1 MAFGPITAWQIEG
14 EKVET
19 MTDFYSHEIRKQL
32 LLGRKARTNLD
43 ILLTKV
49 HIVKAMVFP
58 VATYG
63 CESWKIKEAEH
74 QRIDA
79 FQLWCSI
86 LKEISPENS
95 LEGRML
101 KMKLQYFGHLVR
113 TSDSLEKTLMLRKVE
128 GRRRRGWQR
137 MRGLDGFTDSMDM
150 NLGKLW
156 EIVRERE
163 IWRAVVHD
171 VTKSQTWLG
180 DWTTTK

>member
-14 EKVET
+14 EKVEAV
-19 MTDFYSHEIRKQL
+19 TDFYSHEIRKQL

-49 HIVKAMVFP
+49 HIVKAMMFP

-113 TSDSLEKTLMLRKVE
+113 TCDSLEKTLMLRKVE
-128 GRRRRGWQR
+128 GRRRRG
-137 MRGLDGFTDSMDM
+137 
-150 NLGKLW
+150 
-156 EIVRERE
+156 
-163 IWRAVVHD
+163 
-171 VTKSQTWLG
+171 
-180 DWTTTK
+180 

>member
-1 MAFGPITAWQIEG
+1 
-14 EKVET
+14 
-19 MTDFYSHEIRKQL
+19 
-32 LLGRKARTNLD
+32 LGNSCFLALSLKDCGSFLYLENKFCNIIVAVICIYKCFILKKKIIIQQTHSSQEKARTNLD

-49 HIVKAMVFP
+49 HIVKAMMFP

-95 LEGRML
+95 LEGQML

-113 TSDSLEKTLMLRKVE
+113 TCDSLEKTLMLRKVE
-128 GRRRRGWQR
+128 GRRRRG
-137 MRGLDGFTDSMDM
+137 
-150 NLGKLW
+150 
-156 EIVRERE
+156 
-163 IWRAVVHD
+163 
-171 VTKSQTWLG
+171 
-180 DWTTTK
+180 

>member
-14 EKVET
+14 EKVEAV
-19 MTDFYSHEIRKQL
+19 TDFYSHEIRKQL

-49 HIVKAMVFP
+49 HIVKAMMFP

-101 KMKLQYFGHLVR
+101 KMKLQ
-113 TSDSLEKTLMLRKVE
+113 
-128 GRRRRGWQR
+128 
-137 MRGLDGFTDSMDM
+137 
-150 NLGKLW
+150 
-156 EIVRERE
+156 
-163 IWRAVVHD
+163 
-171 VTKSQTWLG
+171 
-180 DWTTTK
+180 

>member
-14 EKVET
+14 EKVEAV
-19 MTDFYSHEIRKQL
+19 TDFYSHEIRKQL
-32 LLGRKARTNLD
+32 LLGRKARTILD

-49 HIVKAMVFP
+49 HIVKAMMFP

-101 KMKLQYFGHLVR
+101 KMKLQ
-113 TSDSLEKTLMLRKVE
+113 
-128 GRRRRGWQR
+128 
-137 MRGLDGFTDSMDM
+137 
-150 NLGKLW
+150 
-156 EIVRERE
+156 
-163 IWRAVVHD
+163 
-171 VTKSQTWLG
+171 
-180 DWTTTK
+180 

>member
-79 FQLWCSI
+79 FKLWCSI

-95 LEGRML
+95 LEGWML
-101 KMKLQYFGHLVR
+101 KMKLQYFGHLMR
-113 TSDSLEKTLMLRKVE
+113 TSDSLEKTLMLRKIE
-128 GRRRRGWQR
+128 GRRTRGWQR
-137 MRGLDGFTDSMDM
+137 IRGFDGFTDSMDM

-163 IWRAVVHD
+163 SD
-171 VTKSQTWLG
+171 ML
-180 DWTTTK
+180 

>member
-14 EKVET
+14 EKVEAV
-19 MTDFYSHEIRKQL
+19 TDFYSHEIRKQL

-49 HIVKAMVFP
+49 HIVKAMMFP

-128 GRRRRGWQR
+128 GRRRRG
-137 MRGLDGFTDSMDM
+137 
-150 NLGKLW
+150 
-156 EIVRERE
+156 
-163 IWRAVVHD
+163 
-171 VTKSQTWLG
+171 
-180 DWTTTK
+180 